1 MSTIKSKFIKR
12 VDSNFIIILLLLT
25 TCIGGQ
31 SIDVKSCCQNT
42 ENICMI
48 LILL

>member
-12 VDSNFIIILLLLT
+12 VDSNFKILLLT

-31 SIDVKSCCQNT
+31 RVDVKSCCQNT
-42 ENICMI
+42 ETICMI

>member
-12 VDSNFIIILLLLT
+12 VDSNFKILLLS

-31 SIDVKSCCQNT
+31 SIDVKSCCQNP
-42 ENICMI
+42 EKFV
-48 LILL
+48 

>member
-12 VDSNFIIILLLLT
+12 VDSNFKILLT